1 MPTCD
6 PQWIHEYERVVSPI
20 HDQWIVHATESSE
33 PTCGSHLN
41 IRSHPQLE
49 AISLA
54 RRYGFEST
62 LVVPAPS
69 VGVTPQLGVLV
80 LGSHIEGFF
89 ESDGLM
95 AVKVM
100 ARSLAMELHDWR
112 LSQNRRD
119 FIMRAR
125 LTGADLELLRHVR
138 RGLGSKQIAH
148 ELRTSSNA
156 IDLRLSRLSSR
167 LGVPSRS
174 AAATLAAT
182 YGLIY

>member
-1 MPTCD
+1 
-6 PQWIHEYERVVSPI
+6 
-20 HDQWIVHATESSE
+20 
-33 PTCGSHLN
+33 
-41 IRSHPQLE
+41 
-49 AISLA
+49 
-54 RRYGFEST
+54 
-62 LVVPAPS
+62 
-69 VGVTPQLGVLV
+69 
-80 LGSHIEGFF
+80 
-89 ESDGLM
+89 
-95 AVKVM
+95 
-100 ARSLAMELHDWR
+100 
-112 LSQNRRD
+112 
-119 FIMRAR
+119 MRAR